1 MSLARFAFTPRF
13 PSLFRDVDE
22 LFEVPAQRTFTPA
35 ADVYETD
42 KTVELHLD
50 MPGIAPDAIDVKLE
64 GDQLTIS
71 AERKTEKADAEKNA
85 NEKFTRRERF
95 AGTFRRTFTLS
106 DTLEGTTP
114 EASYRHGVLVVTLPK
129 REAAQ
134 PRSFKVK
141 VEA

>member
-13 PSLFRDVDE
+13 PSFWRDVDE
-22 LFEVPAQRTFTPA
+22 LFEAQAPRTLTPA
-35 ADVYETD
+35 ADVLETD

-64 GDQLTIS
+64 GNQLTIS
-71 AERKTEKADAEKNA
+71 AERKPEKADDKGWI
-85 NEKFTRRERF
+85 RRERSR
-95 AGTFRRTFTLS
+95 GTFSRTFTLNES
-106 DTLEGTTP
+106 LEGTTP
-114 EASYRHGVLVVTLPK
+114 EATYKAGVLVVTLPK